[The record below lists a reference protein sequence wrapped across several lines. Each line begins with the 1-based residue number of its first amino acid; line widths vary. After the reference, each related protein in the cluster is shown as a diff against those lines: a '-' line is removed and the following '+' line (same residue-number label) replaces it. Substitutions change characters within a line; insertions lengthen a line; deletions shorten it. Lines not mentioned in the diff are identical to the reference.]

1 MIIFVRNRKR
11 SPRCSNGARYLH
23 HPHPPDLFVA
33 PGISLRCSG
42 FSLPFTFIVDAPA
55 LCTRCARAV
64 FVIRWS
70 DAIVIRGTSKRLKI
84 RSRHLSSF
92 RLISHSNFIYCRENK
107 FNGIIT
113 RSPSITS
120 PLCGEF
126 YFQTIA
132 LRE

>member
-1 MIIFVRNRKR
+1 MLGTGSAHLVARTERGTFTIP
-11 SPRCSNGARYLH
+11 SPRTFS
-23 HPHPPDLFVA
+23 
-33 PGISLRCSG
+33 SLQAFRSG

-84 RSRHLSSF
+84 RSRYLSSF